1 VEVHGVGAAHKLVGV
16 VGVVGEV
23 VALLRAEA
31 AAVARQ
37 AEVGAVAVVQ
47 PVAAAVAQQAEVG
60 AAAVARQAGA
70 AVGCQTQNRGVGG
83 VGGQSPGPKKVARL
97 LAPAQ
102 VDGPARRRAKP
113 ANQPEVRVPVG
124 GVVGA
129 TATTTT
135 IRARQPQALA

>member
-1 VEVHGVGAAHKLVGV
+1 MEVHEVGAAHKFVGV
-16 VGVVGEV
+16 VGVGEV

-31 AAVARQ
+31 AAVAHQ
-37 AEVGAVAVVQ
+37 AVVGAAAVVH
-47 PVAAAVAQQAEVG
+47 AAVAQRAEVG

-70 AVGCQTQNRGVGG
+70 AVGCQTQNRGVGE

-102 VDGPARRRAKP
+102 VDGPARRRVKP